1 MAPATITI
9 IGLVCDI
16 VGVACL
22 FCFAPEKF
30 ADPQTRAFFK
40 VEEKLREQWLKRQ
53 AIRRRMAI
61 LSLVLVVVGFSLQLL
76 GEVVATGWLDL

>member
-1 MAPATITI
+1 MASETITI

-16 VGVACL
+16 VGVVCL

-40 VEEKLREQWLKRQ
+40 VEEKLSEQWLKRQ

-61 LSLVLVVVGFSLQLL
+61 LSLVLIILGFSLQIL